1 MTRPVFE
8 AKRLMRIRC
17 RRIRSEL
24 GEEHRWQASLAIC
37 TLIEHWQE
45 FESAKTIL
53 TYMPMQ
59 GEVDLRP
66 LLERHPAKNWVLPR
80 ILSQGRMVFHPYDPA
95 RLVHH
100 PYGMLEPAPD
110 LLLIQV
116 EAIQLAF
123 VPGLAFDFHGGRLG
137 YGGGYFDRFL
147 AAFQGV
153 SIGITYQALKFE
165 HLPLQK
171 NDRLVDYLVTENGLA
186 VSRGRKQH

>member
-1 MTRPVFE
+1 
-8 AKRLMRIRC
+8 
-17 RRIRSEL
+17 
-24 GEEHRWQASLAIC
+24 
-37 TLIEHWQE
+37 
-45 FESAKTIL
+45 
-53 TYMPMQ
+53 
-59 GEVDLRP
+59 
-66 LLERHPAKNWVLPR
+66 
-80 ILSQGRMVFHPYDPA
+80 
-95 RLVHH
+95 
-100 PYGMLEPAPD
+100 MLEPAPD

-171 NDRLVDYLVTENGLA
+171 NDKLVDYLVTENGLA
-186 VSRGRKQH
+186 VSQGRKQH